1 MICCIFDLKFMIM
14 KHTFLLVFLIMTLV
28 SCKQG
33 KKYHDESK
41 VVLDEIVDTTLKGV
55 LGFQEK
61 LNEEFRDPETS
72 PLPDRYR
79 KDFTGLEFFEPDTN
93 YIVKAK
99 FVLTPDALPFLMP
112 TTTERESE
120 ETVYGIAYFQLNGVA
135 HQLEVY
141 QNKQLMLEEGFE
153 DYLFLPFTDQTNGQ
167 ETYAGGRYIDLR
179 IPEGDSLTIDFN
191 KAYNPYCAYNKK
203 YSCPLVPSVNSLDTK
218 VLAGVKDFKKGKDKS

>member
-1 MICCIFDLKFMIM
+1 M

-79 KDFTGLEFFEPDTN
+79 KDFTGLEFLSRIRIILLRQSL
-93 YIVKAK
+93 Y
-99 FVLTPDALPFLMP
+99 LP
-112 TTTERESE
+112 R
-120 ETVYGIAYFQLNGVA
+120 
-135 HQLEVY
+135 
-141 QNKQLMLEEGFE
+141 MLYRF
-153 DYLFLPFTDQTNGQ
+153 
-167 ETYAGGRYIDLR
+167 
-179 IPEGDSLTIDFN
+179 
-191 KAYNPYCAYNKK
+191 
-203 YSCPLVPSVNSLDTK
+203 
-218 VLAGVKDFKKGKDKS
+218 

>member
-1 MICCIFDLKFMIM
+1 
-14 KHTFLLVFLIMTLV
+14 
-28 SCKQG
+28 
-33 KKYHDESK
+33 
-41 VVLDEIVDTTLKGV
+41 
-55 LGFQEK
+55 
-61 LNEEFRDPETS
+61 
-72 PLPDRYR
+72 
-79 KDFTGLEFFEPDTN
+79 
-93 YIVKAK
+93 
-99 FVLTPDALPFLMP
+99 MP

-218 VLAGVKDFKKGKDKS
+218 VLAGVKDFKKSKDKS